1 MAGDDAAAERILRA
15 GYSALTALGDAHS
28 AAHVAWRLG
37 LALARQGR
45 DHEAESFVRIA
56 QHATVSGF
64 WVNVWWRVVLALI
77 EAHRGNA
84 GQATELVDE
93 ATEWMATVDE
103 SGFHPDALL
112 ECAEALRT
120 IGYEDRAAAL
130 VSEAAAIAERL
141 GYVVASRKAEA
152 AQRALTA

>member
-1 MAGDDAAAERILRA
+1 
-15 GYSALTALGDAHS
+15 
-28 AAHVAWRLG
+28 
-37 LALARQGR
+37 
-45 DHEAESFVRIA
+45 
-56 QHATVSGF
+56 VSGF